1 MGEDRRVQQERPDWS
16 ALSAM
21 VADLRKT
28 TARIPEIQREML
40 AVTGSAWSDDGL
52 VKAVVGPRGHLLE
65 LEIDPQVYRTPNSKA
80 LAATIVQTVRAA
92 VEEAGEKS
100 RRLMEE
106 SLPADMRPA
115 RLGGTDLTTFVG
127 SHDADVR
134 VVKDDDDE

>member
-1 MGEDRRVQQERPDWS
+1 MQPERPDWS

-21 VADLRKT
+21 VADLRRV
-28 TARIPEIQREML
+28 TARIPQIQQEML
-40 AVTGSAWSDDGL
+40 AVTGSAWSDDGM

-65 LEIDPQVYRTPNSKA
+65 LEIDPQVYRQPDAKA

-92 VEEAGEKS
+92 VEDAGQQS
-100 RRLMEE
+100 RELMAE
-106 SLPADMRPA
+106 SLPTDMRPEKI
-115 RLGGTDLTTFVG
+115 GGIDMSGFVG

>member
-1 MGEDRRVQQERPDWS
+1 MQQERPDWN

-21 VADLRKT
+21 VADLRRA

-40 AVTGSAWSDDGL
+40 AVTGSARSDDGM

-65 LEIDPQVYRTPNSKA
+65 LEIDPQVYRQPNSRA

-92 VEEAGEKS
+92 VAEAGQKS
-100 RRLMEE
+100 RKLMEE
-106 SLPADMRPA
+106 SLPADMRPGK
-115 RLGGTDLTTFVG
+115 LGASDLTDFVG

-134 VVKDDDDE
+134 VVKDDDE